1 MSKKKGKELV
11 PVAVRAI
18 TALGMKECESELT
31 QLAASTVDIVSIT
44 NPDGY
49 KQVRSARLVLKN
61 LRVEI
66 QNAGKAAREDAT
78 AFSKAVIAEERRLI
92 ALIQPEEARLEAL
105 EAAEDQRIEAEKQ
118 AEIDRELARQASLQE
133 RVAELRGC
141 QMLTPTSGSELLAQH
156 IADLEA
162 IVIDDSFQEYFE
174 QAQATKA
181 AGLSRLREL
190 HAAAIGH
197 ETEQRR
203 LAAERAELERLRAE
217 AAQRVREEAERGRQA
232 AAARQAEERRHAE
245 QLRAQVEAAEREQR
259 ERQRLIDAENERVR
273 AANEAE
279 QQRLAAERAE
289 IERQQAEL
297 RKAQEPAPTAPETS
311 EMLSDAAVE
320 SALESAPSIKTL
332 PSREEIVDALCDEFG
347 LTEVET
353 VTALAQFDW
362 RTNLAE
368 AA

>member
-11 PVAVRAI
+11 PVAVRAV
-18 TALGMKECESELT
+18 TALGMKERETELT

-49 KQVRSARLVLKN
+49 KQVRAARLVLKN

-78 AFSKAVIAEERRLI
+78 AFSKAVIAEEKRLI
-92 ALIQPEEARLEAL
+92 GLIQPEEARLEAL
-105 EAAEDQRIEAEKQ
+105 EVAEDQRIEAEKQ
-118 AEIDRELARQASLQE
+118 AEIDRELARQADLQE

-141 QMLTPTSGSELLAQH
+141 QILTPTSGSELIAEH
-156 IADLEA
+156 IGDLEGIA
-162 IVIDDSFQEYFE
+162 IDDSFQEFRE
-174 QAQATKA
+174 QAESTRA
-181 AGLSRLREL
+181 AGLARLREL
-190 HAAAIGH
+190 HAAAVAH
-197 ETEQRR
+197 EAEQER

-217 AAQRVREEAERGRQA
+217 AAQRAREEAERERQA
-232 AAARQAEERRHAE
+232 AAARQAEQRRHAE
-245 QLRAQVEAAEREQR
+245 QLRAQAEAAEREQR

-297 RKAQEPAPTAPETS
+297 RKAQEPAPTTLETN
-311 EMLSDAAVE
+311 ETLPDAAVE
-320 SALESAPSIKTL
+320 SALESAPSVKAL

-347 LTEVET
+347 LTEVEA

-362 RTNLAE
+362 RTTLAD